1 MKEKLVSIVTFI
13 FALLFASLLIQEI
26 ISGNALNSFFSLYGM
41 ILSTILIFK
50 RHMGLKEIV
59 ISIILFSIGIGLI
72 LIYTHLFKPAL
83 VGSEAY
89 KANLILL
96 AGNFFFLHLFSRKR
110 LDKGIDTR

>member
-72 LIYTHLFKPAL
+72 LIYTHLFTPAL

-89 KANLILL
+89 KANFILL
-96 AGNFFFLHLFSRKR
+96 AGTFFFLHLFSRKR